1 MIPIPPQFSWK
12 DPRETVLLTFD
23 ATLMLASGETL
34 TGTPTVQITTATG
47 ADATPSLV
55 LNNVIVNSVPLSIAG
70 KTIAAGAAVQAVA
83 SAGSFASQYLIA
95 ITCTTSNPNKT
106 LVLKATLPMSPT

>member
-1 MIPIPPQFSWK
+1 MIPTPLQFNWK
-12 DPRETVLLTFD
+12 DPRESAVLTWD

-34 TGTPTVQITTATG
+34 TGTPTAQITTVTG

-55 LNNVIVNSVPLSIAG
+55 LSGVIVNAAPLSVAG

-83 SAGSFASQYLIA
+83 SAGGFGSQYLIA
-95 ITCTTSNPNKT
+95 ITCSTSNPNKT
-106 LVLKATLPMSPT
+106 LVLKAMLPLSPM